1 MADNLLTVTRKDVPL
16 WNSGKGELSLNLGK
30 INPLQPL
37 PADAT
42 TIFDVSVGLSST
54 DPIKIGSV
62 GNLSLGISAGAM
74 ASLAAIRTGQTG
86 DLAKLL
92 KEHGLDKF
100 LAANP
105 GQMFLALRLGAKAGA
120 TATGKFQYSVLSA
133 QATVSA
139 GGDGG
144 FVCIAPVPEKGTV
157 TDNVL
162 ALFKDLK
169 LPSDITE
176 PLKPGQI
183 MALQYGGYLK
193 FGASISAGYELK
205 GTQGFTLGS
214 LDLSEKYKLSATGKL
229 GLDASVAGSFLIEAR
244 AASRP
249 EWVQVIVRRQR
260 ESSFKIAADASVGF
274 TGDLGGLP
282 VNGRDFLGAALG
294 VNVKNWFNVLDK
306 VGEFSDFKTLES
318 KLDGLANQFIKEY
331 LDKAFAAI
339 PKDFKKILAQVHD
352 VVDKYQNLD
361 NYAVNLFDRYFDKLD
376 ILTLQLKKLQALTS
390 FDSIAGEVDGELW
403 KVLRTLTGGD
413 PLTFLLNRI
422 PGPDGKPIPSLPEL
436 QRRVE
441 QTLDLIQADA
451 HKEIRDVIKLA
462 KENFPLDGFITELAK
477 VDTIAELRALA
488 GTKAGNFAERLI
500 GKAIADLKNND
511 EAKKVVDSIK
521 NFIDE
526 EKKFEQRFNDV
537 LKMAAKQRL
546 SASLHAEYSR
556 ATERDALLDV
566 EINLSTPRGL
576 ELMKAAGRG
585 DFRDIL
591 ASVQPGVV
599 TLNDGVFSHKVT
611 RTSAFS
617 VNIVG
622 WHLNWNYSGFDKVV
636 TEVEQRMKTDSSGAI
651 TVFTTFEMQKE
662 KERKRNAERMHTL
675 FLLRF
680 LGESTGAVASDPK
693 RLEFF
698 VDVIKSSTATYEL
711 TFTDDR
717 TEPEELEDYLSFAR
731 DFGLDAAG
739 ATIEQLSPLLPTSD
753 RKDFGAVTAAYE
765 VGFTEEGL
773 DAIFRTG
780 IDEDTIRATMRKLLL
795 ANYLKKGE
803 GKLTDIA
810 WCYVTQEVHDFKR
823 KQDKSAEGRFATLP
837 RLEISRAASPIAG
850 IHPPS
855 GRINLNSNAEVF
867 LLNGLIEIENKLVEA
882 LLELNSLVA
891 KKGGIEPAKF
901 EKKLASLGD
910 ALKLYDS
917 RDEGDNTV
925 FAIFDQ
931 LIQSAGLN
939 SVRKCTLSLNSKVG
953 DKDVTKVFVLP
964 GATSAAVPEMPSAS
978 PRRRAARAR

>member
-1 MADNLLTVTRKDVPL
+1 MADNLFTVKRSDVPL
-16 WNSGKGELSLNLGK
+16 WNSGKGELLLNLGR
-30 INPLQPL
+30 INPLQRL

-42 TIFDVSVGLSST
+42 ILFDLTVGLT
-54 DPIKIGSV
+54 GPDPIKIGSA
-62 GNLSLGISAGAM
+62 GNVSLGLSAGAS
-74 ASLAAIRTGQTG
+74 ASLAAIRQGQG
-86 DLAKLL
+86 GELAKLL

-100 LAANP
+100 LTDGG
-105 GQMFLALRLGAKAGA
+105 GQMLFALRFGAKGGAAG
-120 TATGKFQYSVLSA
+120 TGKFQYSVLTA

-144 FVCIAPVPEKGTV
+144 YLCIAPVPETGTV
-157 TDNVL
+157 ANNVI
-162 ALFKDLK
+162 ALFRDLK
-169 LPSDITE
+169 LPSDITA
-176 PLKPGQI
+176 PLKPGQA
-183 MALQYGGYLK
+183 MVLQYGGYLK
-193 FGASISAGYELK
+193 FGGSLSAGYELK

-214 LDLSEKYKLSATGKL
+214 LDLSERCTLSASGRL

-244 AASRP
+244 ASSRP
-249 EWVQVIVRRQR
+249 DWVQVIVRRQR
-260 ESSFKIAADASVGF
+260 SSSFKIAADATVGF

-282 VNGRDFLGAALG
+282 VNGRDFLGAVLG

-306 VGEFSDFKTLES
+306 VGEFSDLKTLES
-318 KLDGLANQFIKEY
+318 KLDGLANQFIGEY
-331 LDKAFAAI
+331 LDKAFGAI
-339 PKDFKKILAQVHD
+339 PKDFKKVLTQVHT
-352 VVDKYQNLD
+352 VVEKYQNVD
-361 NYAVNLFDRYFDKLD
+361 NYAINLFDRYFNKLD
-376 ILTLQLKKLQALTS
+376 ILTLQLKKLQQLTS
-390 FDSIAGEVDGELW
+390 LDNIAGEVDGELW
-403 KVLRTLTGGD
+403 SVLRTITSGD

-422 PGPDGKPIPSLPEL
+422 PGPGGKPIPSLPEL
-436 QRRVE
+436 QRRVQ
-441 QTLDLIQADA
+441 QTLDLIEGEA
-451 HKEIRDVIKLA
+451 HKEIRDVVKLA

-500 GKAIADLKNND
+500 GKAIAELKNND
-511 EAKKVVDSIK
+511 EAKKVVASIQK
-521 NFIDE
+521 FVEE

-556 ATERDALLDV
+556 ASERDALIDV

-591 ASVQPGVV
+591 ASVQPDVV

-611 RTSAFS
+611 RTSAFA

-622 WHLNWNYSGFDKVV
+622 WHMNWKYSGFDKVV
-636 TEVEQRMKTDSSGAI
+636 TEVEQRMRSDSSGAI

-680 LGESTGAVASDPK
+680 LGESNGAVASDPK

-717 TEPEELEDYLSFAR
+717 TEPEELEDYLAFAR

-739 ATIEQLSPLLPTSD
+739 ATFDQLSPLLPASE

-780 IDEDTIRATMRKLLL
+780 IDEDVVRRTMRKILL

-810 WCYVTQEVHDFKR
+810 WCYATEAVHKFKR
-823 KQDKSAEGRFATLP
+823 KQDKSADGLFANLQ
-837 RLEISRAASPIAG
+837 RLEVPQAESPIPG

-867 LLNGLIEIENKLVEA
+867 LLNSLIMIEDKLVESLLKLNKLV
-882 LLELNSLVA
+882 N
-891 KKGGIEPAKF
+891 KKAGIKPAEF
-901 EKKLASLGD
+901 EEQLASLGE

-925 FAIFDQ
+925 FAIFDA
-931 LIQSAGLN
+931 LIQSAGKN
-939 SVRKCTLSLNSKVG
+939 SVRKCTLSLTSKAG
-953 DKDVTKVFVLP
+953 GKDVTKVFVLP
-964 GATSAAVPEMPSAS
+964 GAVPAKVALAVAPAVKTAGV
-978 PRRRAARAR
+978 R

>member
-1 MADNLLTVTRKDVPL
+1 MADNLLTVKRENVPL
-16 WNSGKGELSLNLGK
+16 WNSGKGELLLNLGK

-37 PADAT
+37 PAGAS
-42 TIFDVSVGLSST
+42 TIFDVSVGLT
-54 DPIKIGSV
+54 GADPIKFGSV
-62 GNLSLGISAGAM
+62 GNVSLGISAGAM
-74 ASLAAIRTGQTG
+74 SSLAAIRDGQTG
-86 DLAKLL
+86 DLGKLV

-105 GQMFLALRLGAKAGA
+105 GQMFLALRIGAKAGA
-120 TATGKFQYSVLSA
+120 SASGSFRYSVLSA

-144 FVCIAPVPEKGTV
+144 YLCIAPVPEKGTV
-157 TDNVL
+157 TNNVL

-176 PLKPGQI
+176 PLKPGQV

-193 FGASISAGYELK
+193 FGGSISAGYELK
-205 GTQGFTLGS
+205 GTQGFSLGS
-214 LDLSEKYKLSATGKL
+214 LDLSEKYKLSASGKL

-244 AASRP
+244 ASSRP
-249 EWVQVIVRRQR
+249 EWVQIIVRRQR
-260 ESSFKIAADASVGF
+260 QSSLKIAADATVGF

-306 VGEFSDFKTLES
+306 VGEFSDLKTLES

-331 LDKAFAAI
+331 LDKAFGAI
-339 PKDFKKILAQVHD
+339 PKDFTKILDQVHQ
-352 VVDKYQNLD
+352 VVEKYENLD
-361 NYAVNLFDRYFDKLD
+361 NYAINLFDRYFDELD

-390 FDSIAGEVDGELW
+390 LDNIVGEVDNELW
-403 KVLRTLTGGD
+403 KVLRTITSGD

-422 PGPDGKPIPSLPEL
+422 PGPGGKPIPSLPEL
-436 QRRVE
+436 QRRVQ
-441 QTLDLIQADA
+441 QTLDLIQGEA

-477 VDTIAELRALA
+477 VDTIGELRALA

-500 GKAIADLKNND
+500 GKAVAELKNND
-511 EAKKVVDSIK
+511 EAKKVVESIK
-521 NFIDE
+521 KFIDE

-537 LKMAAKQRL
+537 LKMAARQRL

-556 ATERDALLDV
+556 ASERDALLDV

-611 RTSAFS
+611 RTSAFAI
-617 VNIVG
+617 NIVG
-622 WHLNWNYSGFDKVV
+622 WHLNWKYSGFDKVV

-680 LGESTGAVASDPK
+680 LGESSGAVASDPK
-693 RLEFF
+693 RLEFL
-698 VDVIKSSTATYEL
+698 VDVIKSSTASYEL

-739 ATIEQLSPLLPTSD
+739 ATIDQLRPLLPQSD

-773 DAIFRTG
+773 DAIFKSG
-780 IDEDTIRATMRKLLL
+780 IQEAVIRQTMRKLLL
-795 ANYLKKGE
+795 ANYLKKGA

-810 WCYVTQEVHDFKR
+810 WCYVSQEVHDFKR
-823 KQDKSAEGRFATLP
+823 KQDKSAEGLFSNLQ
-837 RLEISRAASPIAG
+837 RLELPKASSPIAG

-882 LLELNSLVA
+882 LLTLNELIA
-891 KKGGIEPAKF
+891 KKAAIDPVKF
-901 EKKLASLGD
+901 EKKLAALGD

-931 LIQSAGLN
+931 LIQSAGKN

-964 GATSAAVPEMPSAS
+964 GAASAPTPEMPAAAR
-978 PRRRAARAR
+978 PAKVARAR

>member
-1 MADNLLTVTRKDVPL
+1 MADNVFTVKRSDVPL
-16 WNSGKGELSLNLGK
+16 WNSGKGELTLNLGR

-37 PADAT
+37 PAGAT
-42 TIFDVSVGLSST
+42 TLFDVSVGLAGS
-54 DPIKIGSV
+54 DPIKIGSS
-62 GNLSLGISAGAM
+62 GNLTFGITAGAS
-74 ASLAAIRTGQTG
+74 ASLAAIRKDQTG

-92 KEHGLDKF
+92 KEHALDKF
-100 LAANP
+100 LASNP
-105 GQMFLALRLGAKAGA
+105 GQMFFALRFGAKAGA
-120 TATGKFQYSVLSA
+120 TATGNFQYSVLSA

-144 FVCIAPVPEKGTV
+144 YLCIAPVPEKGTV
-157 TDNVL
+157 TNNVL

-169 LPSDITE
+169 LPSDITA
-176 PLKPGQI
+176 PLKPGQV

-193 FGASISAGYELK
+193 FGGSISAGYELK
-205 GTQGFTLGS
+205 GTQGFSLGS
-214 LDLSEKYKLSATGKL
+214 LDLSEKYKLSASGKL

-249 EWVQVIVRRQR
+249 DWVQVIVRRQR
-260 ESSFKIAADASVGF
+260 SSSFKIAADASVGF

-306 VGEFSDFKTLES
+306 VGEFSDLKTLES
-318 KLDGLANQFIKEY
+318 KLDGLANQFIGEY
-331 LDKAFAAI
+331 LDKAFGAI

-352 VVDKYQNLD
+352 VVEKYQNID
-361 NYAVNLFDRYFDKLD
+361 NYAINLFDRYFDKLD
-376 ILTLQLKKLQALTS
+376 ILTLQLKKLQDLTS
-390 FDSIAGEVDGELW
+390 LDNIAGEVDNELW
-403 KVLRTLTGGD
+403 KVVRTITGGD

-436 QRRVE
+436 QRRVT
-441 QTLDLIQADA
+441 QTLDLIQSDA
-451 HKEIRDVIKLA
+451 HKEIREVIKLA

-488 GTKAGNFAERLI
+488 GTKAGSFAERLI
-500 GKAIADLKNND
+500 GKAIAEIKNND
-511 EAKKVVDSIK
+511 EAKKTVESIRK
-521 NFIDE
+521 FIEE

-546 SASLHAEYSR
+546 SASFHAEYSR
-556 ATERDALLDV
+556 ASERDALIDV
-566 EINLSTPRGL
+566 EINLSTARGL

-599 TLNDGVFSHKVT
+599 TLNEGVFSHKVT
-611 RTSAFS
+611 RNSAFS

-622 WHLNWNYSGFDKVV
+622 WHLNWKYSGFDKVV
-636 TEVEQRMKTDSSGAI
+636 TEVEQRMKADASGAI

-680 LGESTGAVASDPK
+680 LGESSGAVASDPK

-717 TEPEELEDYLSFAR
+717 TEPEELEDYLSFAQE
-731 DFGLDAAG
+731 FGLDAAG
-739 ATIEQLSPLLPTSD
+739 ATIEQLRPLLPTSD
-753 RKDFGAVTAAYE
+753 RKDFGAVTASYE

-773 DAIFRTG
+773 NAIFQTG
-780 IDEDTIRATMRKLLL
+780 IQEKVIRLTMRKLLL

-823 KQDKSAEGRFATLP
+823 KQDKSADGRFANLQRLELP
-837 RLEISRAASPIAG
+837 RATSPIGG

-855 GRINLNSNAEVF
+855 GRINLNNSVEVF
-867 LLNGLIEIENKLVEA
+867 LLDGLIEIENKLVDA
-882 LLELNSLVA
+882 LLTLNEMIA
-891 KKGGIEPAKF
+891 KKAAIDPAKF

-910 ALKLYDS
+910 ALKLYDA

-925 FAIFDQ
+925 FAIFDA

-953 DKDVTKVFVLP
+953 DKDVSKVFVLP
-964 GATSAAVPEMPSAS
+964 GAAPAAATPRAS
-978 PRRRAARAR
+978 VAGAR